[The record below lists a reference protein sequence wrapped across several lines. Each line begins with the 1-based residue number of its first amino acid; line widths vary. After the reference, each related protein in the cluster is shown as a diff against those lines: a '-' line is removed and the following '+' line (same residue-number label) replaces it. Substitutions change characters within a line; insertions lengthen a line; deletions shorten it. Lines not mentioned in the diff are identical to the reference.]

1 MSLMNKNPIN
11 NLKTK
16 KPNSENINNNKDLL
30 TLIANNFQYKEIENN
45 DTNDNSNYKENSI
58 KNKNNKSKKDS
69 KNNIKSLSQ
78 YTEIK
83 LINDENQLNDDLKEY
98 KSKNSHLFEHPNNEK
113 EKQKEENKVLK
124 NLIREALTNKKIN
137 NKEKNKNNLKED
149 IAYQIINNN
158 INPLEIIEKLYIYN
172 PERNIKT
179 EKDIDFIFNTPLKSN
194 GKTLIYISVQEGKKE
209 ILQYFLNKGLNPK
222 ISSFVDN
229 IEETP
234 LECACRW
241 NYIKIINLLLEK
253 EYFNKKD
260 IVKALKIKGISNQ
273 VSLIL
278 KNYLKQQSQV
288 FCFC

>member
-16 KPNSENINNNKDLL
+16 KPNSENINNNKEIL
-30 TLIANNFQYKEIENN
+30 TLKVNNNQYIEIENN
-45 DTNDNSNYKENSI
+45 DTNDNSNYNEHSI
-58 KNKNNKSKKDS
+58 LNINNNSKKDS

-98 KSKNSHLFEHPNNEK
+98 KSKNSHLFEHPKNEK
-113 EKQKEENKVLK
+113 EKEENKVLK
-124 NLIREALTNKKIN
+124 NILKEALINEKIN

>member
-16 KPNSENINNNKDLL
+16 KPNIENINNNKEIL
-30 TLIANNFQYKEIENN
+30 TLKVNNNQYIEIENN
-45 DTNDNSNYKENSI
+45 DTNDNSNYNEHSI
-58 KNKNNKSKKDS
+58 LNINNNSKKDS
-69 KNNIKSLSQ
+69 KNNIKLLTQ

-98 KSKNSHLFEHPNNEK
+98 KSKNSHLFEHPKNEK
-113 EKQKEENKVLK
+113 EKEENKVLK
-124 NLIREALTNKKIN
+124 NIIKEALINEKIN

>member
-1 MSLMNKNPIN
+1 MNKNPIN

-16 KPNSENINNNKDLL
+16 KPNSENINNNKEIL
-30 TLIANNFQYKEIENN
+30 TLKVNNNQYIEIENN
-45 DTNDNSNYKENSI
+45 DTNDNSNYNEHSI
-58 KNKNNKSKKDS
+58 LNINNNSKKDS
-69 KNNIKSLSQ
+69 KNNIKLLTQ

-98 KSKNSHLFEHPNNEK
+98 KSKNSHLFEHPKNEK
-113 EKQKEENKVLK
+113 EKEENKVLK
-124 NLIREALTNKKIN
+124 NIIKEALINEKIN

>member
-1 MSLMNKNPIN
+1 MNKNPIN

-16 KPNSENINNNKDLL
+16 KPNSENINNNNKEIL
-30 TLIANNFQYKEIENN
+30 TLKVNNNQYIEIENN
-45 DTNDNSNYKENSI
+45 DTNDNSNYNEHSI
-58 KNKNNKSKKDS
+58 LNINNNSKKDS
-69 KNNIKSLSQ
+69 KNNIKLLTQ

-98 KSKNSHLFEHPNNEK
+98 KSKNSHLFEHPKNEK
-113 EKQKEENKVLK
+113 EKEENKVLK
-124 NLIREALTNKKIN
+124 NIIKEALINEKIN

>member
-16 KPNSENINNNKDLL
+16 KPNSENINNNKEIL
-30 TLIANNFQYKEIENN
+30 TLKVNNNQYIEIENN
-45 DTNDNSNYKENSI
+45 DTNDNSNYNEHSI
-58 KNKNNKSKKDS
+58 LNINNNSKKDS
-69 KNNIKSLSQ
+69 KNNIKLLTQ

-98 KSKNSHLFEHPNNEK
+98 KSKNSHLFEHPKNEK
-113 EKQKEENKVLK
+113 EKEENKVLK
-124 NLIREALTNKKIN
+124 NIIKEALINEKIN

>member
-1 MSLMNKNPIN
+1 MSLMNKNPIYN
-11 NLKTK
+11 NLKAK
-16 KPNSENINNNKDLL
+16 KTNSENINNNKEIL
-30 TLIANNFQYKEIENN
+30 TLKVNNNQYIEIENN
-45 DTNDNSNYKENSI
+45 DTNDNSNYNEHSI
-58 KNKNNKSKKDS
+58 LNINNNSKKDS
-69 KNNIKSLSQ
+69 KNNIKSLTQ

-98 KSKNSHLFEHPNNEK
+98 KSKNSHLFEHPKNEK
-113 EKQKEENKVLK
+113 EKEENKVLK
-124 NLIREALTNKKIN
+124 NIIKEALINEKIN

-209 ILQYFLNKGLNPK
+209 ILQYFLDKGLNPK

>member
-1 MSLMNKNPIN
+1 MSLMNKNPVN
-11 NLKTK
+11 NHKTK
-16 KPNSENINNNKDLL
+16 KTNSENINNNKDLL

-45 DTNDNSNYKENSI
+45 DTNDNSNSNEHSI
-58 KNKNNKSKKDS
+58 LNINNNSKKDS
-69 KNNIKSLSQ
+69 KNNIKSLTQ

-98 KSKNSHLFEHPNNEK
+98 KSKNSHLFEHPKNEK
-113 EKQKEENKVLK
+113 EKEENKVLK
-124 NLIREALTNKKIN
+124 NLIREALTNEKIN

>member
-16 KPNSENINNNKDLL
+16 KPNIENINNNKEIL
-30 TLIANNFQYKEIENN
+30 TLKVNNNQYIEIENN
-45 DTNDNSNYKENSI
+45 DTNDNSNYNEHSI
-58 KNKNNKSKKDS
+58 LNINNNSKKDS
-69 KNNIKSLSQ
+69 KNNIKSLTQ

-98 KSKNSHLFEHPNNEK
+98 KSKNSHLFEHPKNEK
-113 EKQKEENKVLK
+113 EKEENKVLK
-124 NLIREALTNKKIN
+124 NIIKEALINEKIN

>member
-1 MSLMNKNPIN
+1 M
-11 NLKTK
+11 
-16 KPNSENINNNKDLL
+16 
-30 TLIANNFQYKEIENN
+30 
-45 DTNDNSNYKENSI
+45 TNE
-58 KNKNNKSKKDS
+58 
-69 KNNIKSLSQ
+69 
-78 YTEIK
+78 
-83 LINDENQLNDDLKEY
+83 
-98 KSKNSHLFEHPNNEK
+98 
-113 EKQKEENKVLK
+113 
-124 NLIREALTNKKIN
+124 KIN
-137 NKEKNKNNLKED
+137 NKKVNKNNLKED

>member
-16 KPNSENINNNKDLL
+16 KPNIENINNNKEIL
-30 TLIANNFQYKEIENN
+30 TLKVNNNQYIEIENN
-45 DTNDNSNYKENSI
+45 DTNDNSNYNEHSI
-58 KNKNNKSKKDS
+58 LNINNNSKKDS

-98 KSKNSHLFEHPNNEK
+98 KSKNSHLFEHPKNEK
-113 EKQKEENKVLK
+113 EKEENKVLK
-124 NLIREALTNKKIN
+124 NIIKEALINEKIN

>member
-16 KPNSENINNNKDLL
+16 KPNSENINNNKEIL
-30 TLIANNFQYKEIENN
+30 TLKVNNNQYIEIENN
-45 DTNDNSNYKENSI
+45 DTNDNSNYNEHSI
-58 KNKNNKSKKDS
+58 LNINNNSKKDS

-98 KSKNSHLFEHPNNEK
+98 KSKNSHLLEHTKKEK
-113 EKQKEENKVLK
+113 EKEENKVLK
-124 NLIREALTNKKIN
+124 NIIKEALINEKIN

>member
-16 KPNSENINNNKDLL
+16 KPNSENINNNKEIL
-30 TLIANNFQYKEIENN
+30 TLKVNNNQYIEIENN
-45 DTNDNSNYKENSI
+45 DTNDNSNYNEHSI
-58 KNKNNKSKKDS
+58 LNINNNSKKDS
-69 KNNIKSLSQ
+69 KNNIKSLTQ

-98 KSKNSHLFEHPNNEK
+98 KSKNSHLFEHPKNEK
-113 EKQKEENKVLK
+113 EKEENKVLK
-124 NLIREALTNKKIN
+124 NIIKEALINEKIN

-179 EKDIDFIFNTPLKSN
+179 EKDIDFIFNTPIKSN
-194 GKTLIYISVQEGKKE
+194 GKTVIYISVQEGKKE

>member
-16 KPNSENINNNKDLL
+16 KPNSENINNNKEIL
-30 TLIANNFQYKEIENN
+30 TLKVNNNQYIEIENN
-45 DTNDNSNYKENSI
+45 DTNDNSNYNEHSI
-58 KNKNNKSKKDS
+58 LNINNNSKKDS
-69 KNNIKSLSQ
+69 KNNIKSLTQ

-98 KSKNSHLFEHPNNEK
+98 KSKNSHLFEHPKNEK
-113 EKQKEENKVLK
+113 EKEENKVLK
-124 NLIREALTNKKIN
+124 NILKEALINEKIN